1 VPRAYRAHAAARE
14 GAVEANFRTTRFSY
28 RDKDSTMS
36 NSNSNLLNYIALLLR
51 DDDALRTFLIDPVT
65 EPENTH
71 NITKAERAVLRRT
84 VFHLSNR
91 SLNGYTIARHFGS
104 YRRSLRLLQNV
115 LHNVG
120 SKMVQDAHIA
130 AAGPAL
136 GQAQTEAGTQNAD
149 VGGYR
154 FSVIYN
160 LPIAVTGPVDFT
172 AKTNAYVEQP
182 QYGGPYA
189 ISTPAYTVSLPT
201 PNPTI
206 QQVMDAVNRAYFGYM
221 PYETVNIG
229 GELYVSALI
238 PLSTYAITADLSN
251 PAYTPSSDYVFWF
264 WSINGRANPSTGGSL
279 GESFASR
286 RLNPNDTVFWQLI
299 APDAEYGFQPCTAT
313 EGNAFALATKA
324 AAKGD

>member
-1 VPRAYRAHAAARE
+1 
-14 GAVEANFRTTRFSY
+14 
-28 RDKDSTMS
+28 MS
-36 NSNSNLLNYIALLLR
+36 HSNSNLLNYIALLLH

-65 EPENTH
+65 EPENIH

-91 SLNGYTIARHFGS
+91 SLNGYTLTRHFGS

-130 AAGPAL
+130 ASVPAPGL
-136 GQAQTEAGTQNAD
+136 AQNEAGAKED
-149 VGGYR
+149 AAAAYR

-160 LPIAVTGPVDFT
+160 LPNAGANGPVDFT
-172 AKTNAYVEQP
+172 AKTNADVDRV
-182 QYGGPYA
+182 GGPYA
-189 ISTPAYTVSLPT
+189 FSTPAYTVSLPI

-206 QQVMDAVNRAYFGYM
+206 QQVMDEVNRVYFGYM
-221 PYETVNIG
+221 PYKTVNIG
-229 GELYVSALI
+229 GQFYVSALI

-251 PAYTPSSDYVFWF
+251 PAYSQPGADYVFWF
-264 WSINGRANPSTGGSL
+264 WSVNGRANPSTGGSL

-286 RLNPNDTVFWQLI
+286 RLNPGDTVFWQLI
-299 APDAEYGFQPCTAT
+299 APDARYGFHPCSPT
-313 EGNAFALATKA
+313 EGNAFALAARA